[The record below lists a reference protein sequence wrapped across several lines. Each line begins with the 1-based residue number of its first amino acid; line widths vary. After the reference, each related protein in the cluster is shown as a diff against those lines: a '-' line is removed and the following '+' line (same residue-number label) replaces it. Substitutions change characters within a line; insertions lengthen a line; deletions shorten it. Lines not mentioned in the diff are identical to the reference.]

1 MQQKFL
7 AEEMYA
13 EWLAR
18 GVDVSKMTGALAAA
32 LGGADANG
40 ISIAADTAT
49 NAAENNFIWMVPVI
63 LVGLELVDKALMAK
77 DAYDLAE
84 AVKNDDKEKVSKLS
98 KALGITILVEGTVGN
113 AIPGSNIV
121 AKTVVKLKESGA
133 SQAVIAKVKA
143 LFGGSVP
150 VSQVRRTELLMSVS
164 DVKLKE
170 RINKLYRPGAIHGDG
185 GTADAIRHEMQTG
198 ELLSK
203 SGHFQKGQDMVNGL
217 NKDIRSGRLNT
228 EELNIAKAMRDD
240 LQNALDGN

>member
-1 MQQKFL
+1 
-7 AEEMYA
+7 
-13 EWLAR
+13 
-18 GVDVSKMTGALAAA
+18 
-32 LGGADANG
+32 
-40 ISIAADTAT
+40 
-49 NAAENNFIWMVPVI
+49 
-63 LVGLELVDKALMAK
+63 
-77 DAYDLAE
+77 
-84 AVKNDDKEKVSKLS
+84 
-98 KALGITILVEGTVGN
+98 
-113 AIPGSNIV
+113 
-121 AKTVVKLKESGA
+121 
-133 SQAVIAKVKA
+133 
-143 LFGGSVP
+143 
-150 VSQVRRTELLMSVS
+150 MSVS